1 MDRRLGAQ
9 ISQFVELQ
17 KRIRLLCGSW
27 LSGSPPPFAN
37 FALDAAALRR
47 GGGGAGVGVG
57 IRRAMGAH
65 VGRNCVGGLTEA
77 QMTVFKAR
85 AHERGK
91 QRMRSERLGFEFGVK
106 LAAHEPRVVGNFHD
120 LDVRAI
126 GRAARDAEPGVGER
140 RSVFAIEFVAM
151 AMAFGN
157 LSRAVRFCSE
167 RAGLELAGPR
177 AKPHR
182 AAHLV
187 HPEQLAKFVDH
198 AIGCG
203 GIELRGIGV
212 IELRNLAR
220 VFVIAW
226 TIP

>member
-91 QRMRSERLGFEFGVK
+91 QRMRSERLGFEFGME
-106 LAAHEPRVVGNFHD
+106 LAAD
-120 LDVRAI
+120 
-126 GRAARDAEPGVGER
+126 EPGVVRGFDDFDVHAVGCASGDAETGAGER
-140 RSVFAIEFVAM
+140 FFVLAIEFVAV
-151 AMAFGN
+151 AMA
-157 LSRAVRFCSE
+157 L
-167 RAGLELAGPR
+167 
-177 AKPHR
+177 
-182 AAHLV
+182 
-187 HPEQLAKFVDH
+187 
-198 AIGCG
+198 
-203 GIELRGIGV
+203 
-212 IELRNLAR
+212 
-220 VFVIAW
+220 
-226 TIP
+226 